1 MNRKVQIDNVQKEAN
16 GAPFTLKNFMTFK
29 NDEVIVPN
37 PTAHPV
43 PYFVNRNGHILAAS
57 DSFFSE
63 HLNPLPHFA
72 KQPLLKRYYT
82 SQNQRSLS

>member
-1 MNRKVQIDNVQKEAN
+1 MNRKVQMHNVEKEAN
-16 GAPFTLKNFMTFK
+16 GAPFLLKNFMAYK
-29 NDEVIVPN
+29 NDEVIIPN

-72 KQPLLKRYYT
+72 KQSLLTRYYT
-82 SQNQRSLS
+82 KQN